1 MMRLPEIVTGSEYYT
16 CCGKIIC
23 SGCGHAPVYD
33 HLGNIGTG
41 DENRTLLQKFTLYFN
56 RKAAETCGEVGDVR
70 AMFELGCCHCE
81 GAYGPD

>member
-41 DENRTLLQKFTLYFN
+41 ERKSVPFVEVHFILQSKGCRNVWRLVMSEQCLNLDVVTV
-56 RKAAETCGEVGDVR
+56 KDIET
-70 AMFELGCCHCE
+70 
-81 GAYGPD
+81 